1 MDFKV
6 AGSRAGVT
14 ALQLDIKQ
22 PGLDPQVLVTAL
34 AQAKQARLQLLD
46 TMEAALAAWQQ
57 ARPGAQRSEAG
68 LGLSGGEAGGPW
80 LETLQIDK
88 DNVPLLSGVR
98 GLGLE
103 TLQESSGARLIY
115 APTAAALA
123 AAKAAVQAVEGTDM
137 QEGQEFDAR
146 VNDLREVMHEGDITR
161 VKCLGRDLRGLVR
174 LSRKALLPV
183 LEPVKG

>member
-103 TLQESSGARLIY
+103 TLQESSGARLVVDPTGLVQIY

-146 VNDLREVMHEGDITR
+146 IGLR
-161 VKCLGRDLRGLVR
+161 LVAWV
-174 LSRKALLPV
+174 SIV
-183 LEPVKG
+183 V